1 MMSDMK
7 NEHIPISNELT
18 ENLKQIGMDLTQEQL
33 DEIFA
38 DEEKSRIFFTVV
50 LFCLATGKNIHELGE
65 IVGDEEC
72 S

>member
-1 MMSDMK
+1 MSDMK
-7 NEHIPISNELT
+7 NEHVPISNELT
-18 ENLKQIGMDLTQEQL
+18 ENLKQIGMDITQEQL

-50 LFCLATGKNIHELGE
+50 LFCLATGKNVYELGE
-65 IVGDEEC
+65 IVGEREC

>member
-1 MMSDMK
+1 
-7 NEHIPISNELT
+7 
-18 ENLKQIGMDLTQEQL
+18 MDLTQEQL

-38 DEEKSRIFFTVV
+38 DEDKSRTFFAIV
-50 LFCLATGKNIHELGE
+50 LFCLATGKNVYELGE

>member
-1 MMSDMK
+1 MDSK
-7 NEHIPISNELT
+7 NELT

-38 DEEKSRIFFTVV
+38 DEEKSGTFFLIV
-50 LFCLATGKNIHELGE
+50 LFCLAMGKDVHELGE
-65 IVGDEEC
+65 IVGDKEC

>member
-1 MMSDMK
+1 MSDSK
-7 NEHIPISNELT
+7 NELA

-38 DEEKSRIFFTVV
+38 DEEKSRILFTVI
-50 LFCLATGKNIHELGE
+50 LFCLATGKNIYELGE
-65 IVGDEEC
+65 IVGDAEC

>member
-1 MMSDMK
+1 MVDMK
-7 NEHIPISNELT
+7 NELT

-38 DEEKSRIFFTVV
+38 DEEKSRTFFMVV
-50 LFCLATGKNIHELGE
+50 FFCLALGKDIHELGE
-65 IVGDEEC
+65 IVGDKEC

>member
-1 MMSDMK
+1 MSDSK
-7 NEHIPISNELT
+7 NELT
-18 ENLKQIGMDLTQEQL
+18 ENLKRIGMDLTQEQL

-65 IVGDEEC
+65 IVGDNEC

>member
-1 MMSDMK
+1 MSDSK
-7 NEHIPISNELT
+7 NELT
-18 ENLKQIGMDLTQEQL
+18 ENLKWIGMDLIQEQL

-38 DEEKSRIFFTVV
+38 DGEKSRVFFIIV

-65 IVGDEEC
+65 IVGDNEC

>member
-1 MMSDMK
+1 MSDSK
-7 NEHIPISNELT
+7 SEHVPISNELT

-38 DEEKSRIFFTVV
+38 DEEKSRTFFTIV

-65 IVGDEEC
+65 IVGDGDE
-72 S
+72 

>member
-1 MMSDMK
+1 MGMM
-7 NEHIPISNELT
+7 NEHAPISNELT
-18 ENLKQIGMDLTQEQL
+18 ESLKQIGMDLTQEQL

-38 DEEKSRIFFTVV
+38 DEEKSRTLFTVI
-50 LFCLATGKNIHELGE
+50 LFCLATGKSIHELGE

>member
-1 MMSDMK
+1 MSDSK
-7 NEHIPISNELT
+7 NELT
-18 ENLKQIGMDLTQEQL
+18 ENLKLIGMDLTQEQL

-38 DEEKSRIFFTVV
+38 DEEKSRVFFTIV

-65 IVGDEEC
+65 IVGDNEC

>member
-1 MMSDMK
+1 MSDMK
-7 NEHIPISNELT
+7 NELT

-65 IVGDEEC
+65 IVGDSDE
-72 S
+72 